1 MNASAAHDPKFEQ
14 TARNTLIALFMV
26 HFFASM
32 DRYAFTVLLEPIKAD
47 LGATDTQMGLLSGL
61 AFVICYVVF
70 GIPFARLID
79 TGIRRTLVVATLA
92 VWSAVTAAASLAT
105 SVLGMGL
112 CRAALGSAEAGALP
126 ASLSMIADTYP
137 KERRHQAVSIFQLG
151 AGVSPIIGVPMVA
164 VIADNYGWRFSM
176 IALGVAGL
184 VLAAVLFFVLKE
196 PVRGRFDAPSDGT
209 AMPSLGESFKVLGRN
224 AGFVFHV
231 LSHTVITCTT
241 TIFVIWLNAYCVR
254 VLKFSMT
261 EAGLVTGAS
270 GALTIAGILGGGWIC
285 TRLIKAKQ
293 DDRWIAGFSGT
304 VAFIC
309 AIGLVIMLWRPERSN
324 FFIGFGITSLMVFA
338 RIAPAM
344 TLSTDLAPPRMR
356 GLSSSLTVGLSSLIG
371 GGLAPVFMGRLS
383 DSLAQSVGVAE
394 GLRLAFLYTTVPCAL
409 FGALLAGI
417 SAMAMTSP
425 QRPPGTL
432 QAA

>member
-1 MNASAAHDPKFEQ
+1 MNVSASPDSMIDR
-14 TARNTLIALFMV
+14 TARNTLAALFLV

-47 LGATDTQMGLLSGL
+47 LGATDTEMGLLSGL
-61 AFVICYVVF
+61 AFVVCYVVF

-92 VWSAVTAAASLAT
+92 AWSAVTGLASLAT
-105 SVLGMGL
+105 TVLGMGL
-112 CRAALGSAEAGALP
+112 FRAALGSAEAGALP
-126 ASLSMIADTYP
+126 ASLSMIADTFP

-151 AGVSPIIGVPMVA
+151 AGVSPIIGVPLVA
-164 VIADNYGWRFSM
+164 IIADNYGWRFSM
-176 IALGVAGL
+176 IALGISGL
-184 VLAAVLFFVLKE
+184 LLAAVLFVVLKE
-196 PVRGRFDAPSDGT
+196 PVRGRFDAPSDNT
-209 AMPSLGESFKVLGRN
+209 ATPSLAESFKVLGRN
-224 AGFVFHV
+224 RGFVFHV
-231 LSHTVITCTT
+231 LSHTIITCTT

-254 VLKFSMT
+254 VLKFSVT

-270 GALTIAGILGGGWIC
+270 GALTVAGILGGGWIC

-293 DDRWIAGFSGT
+293 DDRWIAGFSGA
-304 VAFIC
+304 VAVVC
-309 AIGLVIMLWRPERSN
+309 ALGLIIMLWRPERSN
-324 FFIGFGITSLMVFA
+324 FFIGFGIASLMIFA

-356 GLSSSLTVGLSSLIG
+356 GLSASLTVGLSSLVG
-371 GGLAPVFMGRLS
+371 GGLAPVVMGKLS
-383 DSLAQSVGVAE
+383 DHFSQSVGAAE

-409 FGALLAGI
+409 VGALLAGV
-417 SAMAMTSP
+417 SAMMMTGP
-425 QRPPGTL
+425 TKRAETL